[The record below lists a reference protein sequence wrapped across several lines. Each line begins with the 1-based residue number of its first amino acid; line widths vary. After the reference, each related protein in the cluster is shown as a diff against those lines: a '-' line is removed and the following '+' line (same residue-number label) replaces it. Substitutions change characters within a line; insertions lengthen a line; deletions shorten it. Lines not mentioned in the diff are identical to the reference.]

1 MAGFSLKSFFA
12 KTNMADSD
20 DTEHRELVGILD
32 SMPDALIAYDADFKV
47 VRFNEVA
54 QQLFKLAASKVVG
67 HVLTPRDAAD
77 PEWQVL
83 AQTIFSSLAPR
94 VVQVS
99 EEGKS
104 PEIYDLSFT
113 DQGLELRVTTVV
125 VQDSAGKPFKFFKI
139 VSDRSPLI
147 AALRSKNEFIT
158 VASHQLRGPM
168 TDISWAL
175 QSLRTETGL
184 SDTGKLIVE
193 NALAAA
199 TGLVGRIEDLLS
211 VAKMEEGQMGYDFEE
226 TDIVE
231 FIGKVLAGVLPS
243 AQTAGIKMYFD
254 RPTVPVPHVM
264 IDEKRLAI
272 AVTNFLEN
280 AIRYNVANGEVI
292 VRVEQVPGKPF
303 VEVSVRDTG
312 IGIPAE
318 AIPNLFKKFFRA
330 ENAVASQTEGS
341 GLGLYMAKG
350 IVNGH
355 GGEVWAESEVNRGT
369 IMHFTLPTDRSLI
382 PGREAGNRGFLG

>member
-1 MAGFSLKSFFA
+1 
-12 KTNMADSD
+12 MADGD
-20 DTEHRELVGILD
+20 DIEHRELMSILD
-32 SMPDALIAYDADFKV
+32 SMPDALVAYDGDFKV
-47 VRFNEVA
+47 VRFNDAA

-67 HVLTPRDAAD
+67 HVLSPRDAAD

-94 VVQVS
+94 VIQIS

-104 PEIYDLSFT
+104 PEVYDLSFT
-113 DQGLELRVTTVV
+113 DQGLELRVTTLV
-125 VQDSAGKPFKFFKI
+125 VQDSAGKPAMFFKI
-139 VSDRSPLI
+139 ILDRSSLV

-175 QSLRTETGL
+175 QSLNSETGL

-211 VAKMEEGQMGYDFEE
+211 VAKMEEGQMGYAFEE
-226 TDIVE
+226 ADIVE

-292 VRVEQVPGKPF
+292 VRVEQVSGKPF
-303 VEVSVRDTG
+303 VEVSIRDTG
-312 IGIPAE
+312 IGIPPE

-350 IVNGH
+350 IVSGH

-369 IMHFTLPTDRSLI
+369 IMHFTLPTDRTLI
-382 PGREAGNRGFLG
+382 PGPGSGNRGFLG